1 MHWSGPQRYRLR
13 RKSET
18 ERTNIIIIIDV
29 TAAETRSI
37 NPWTE
42 LSVRN
47 SLALWVRKCTYSMRH
62 LIESHTNKKSIVDLK
77 GIILY
82 GYVTVL

>member
-47 SLALWVRKCTYSMRH
+47 SLALWVR
-62 LIESHTNKKSIVDLK
+62 
-77 GIILY
+77 
-82 GYVTVL
+82 